1 MSAPRK
7 TWDEALIEGAF
18 MARHT
23 AHCYRVAGDTA
34 NFLRCIRRA
43 LRYLKEAKASRAS
56 VAYMASLRSAAE

>member
-1 MSAPRK
+1 MSEYRK

-18 MARHT
+18 MARST

-43 LRYLKEAKASRAS
+43 LRYLKDAKDCRRARHE
-56 VAYMASLRSAAE
+56 RS